1 MDITDQLDE
10 DEEVQN
16 VGDDYDLRM
25 FGISQA
31 LPVPEGALDFITA
44 GERWF
49 WSNKTSRGY
58 C

>member
-1 MDITDQLDE
+1 MDVADHLED

-16 VGDDYDLRM
+16 VGDIDDSYDLRM

-44 GERWF
+44 GER
-49 WSNKTSRGY
+49 
-58 C
+58 